1 MERTIRVGAT
11 VMRMRASA
19 LIPRLYR
26 FRFGR
31 DLIKDM
37 SQLEKAY
44 KKAVTVKEDATDEER
59 QDAQLSVLDLTIFEN
74 VAWCMAKNA
83 DPNVPN
89 EPDEWLDTIDGVFSV
104 YEVLPQILELWT
116 AGLETTSNPAKK

>member
-1 MERTIRVGAT
+1 MERTFRVGGT
-11 VMRMRASA
+11 DVRMRASA

-31 DLIKDM
+31 DLIRDM
-37 SQLEKAY
+37 SQLEKSY

-59 QDAQLSVLDLTIFEN
+59 QEAQLSVLDLTIFEN

-89 EPDEWLDTIDGVFSV
+89 DPDEWLDSINGVFSV
-104 YEVLPQILELWT
+104 YEVLPHILELWT

>member
-1 MERTIRVGAT
+1 MERTLNIGGAEL
-11 VMRMRASA
+11 RMRASA

-26 FRFGR
+26 FKFGR

-44 KKAVTVKEDATDEER
+44 KKALSVKEGATDEER
-59 QDAQLSVLDLTIFEN
+59 RDAELSILDLTIFEN
-74 VAWCMAKNA
+74 VAWAMAKNA
-83 DPNVPN
+83 DPNVPDD
-89 EPDEWLDTIDGVFSV
+89 PGEWLDSIDGVFSV

-116 AGLETTSNPAKK
+116 DGLDTTSKPVKK